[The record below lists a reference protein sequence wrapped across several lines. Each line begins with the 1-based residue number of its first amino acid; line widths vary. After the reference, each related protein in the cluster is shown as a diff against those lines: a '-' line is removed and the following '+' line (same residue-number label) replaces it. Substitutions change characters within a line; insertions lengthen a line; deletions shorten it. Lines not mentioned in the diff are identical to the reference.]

1 MQKMTNE
8 CKILLYSLFL
18 VFSLILCVST
28 VSADPGIIYVNN
40 ETGNDDYDGQNA
52 TFDPVTG
59 SGPKLT
65 IVNATGTVTNNGV
78 VNIADGLYTGTGNQ
92 LIEITK
98 SMSIIGQTQAST
110 IIDAEGAD
118 WIFDV
123 NNPGLTVLFSKL
135 TVKNAYIDWDDGAAI
150 WSEGSTVTVSDCSF
164 IDNYVDNNYDGG
176 AIYNNGGDLTVTNC
190 LFEGNYADRH
200 GGAIYSKNGD
210 VTVTDSTFK
219 KNYAGKDGGAIYNK
233 KGDLIITDSTFK
245 KNKAR
250 DDGGAIYHENG
261 ALTVTDSLF
270 KKNKARDVGGAIF
283 NDGVATINDSTFNG
297 NIQVGTGDGGSAIF
311 NIGTM
316 TITGSKFKNND
327 ALASDGAAIFTY
339 GDINVSDTKFTNNA
353 GGAIV
358 NYLAQLTVTDC
369 TFTGNFALF
378 NGAGIFNDNGDV
390 TVTDST
396 FTGNQAIFDGG
407 AIFNADGDMTVTGS
421 TFTENFAANGGGIFT
436 DQGKLTIANCA
447 FTDNWVTA
455 DAGSIYNYYGDLT
468 LSGSTFTGNL
478 AHVNAG
484 AIINWGTSNIS
495 ECNFTSNN
503 ATYGGAIYNREG
515 TLTVT
520 GCHITGNHADED
532 GGAFYWWPNY
542 STSTVNYNRIVGNTA
557 ENFGNAIYSAGSG
570 SANAEY
576 NWWGLNNPVFTD
588 LISGTSTVDYT
599 PWLFMTLTIDPTTIN
614 NGETSQLTVSFNNY
628 STDGTSYTPLPT
640 PLAGHIPD
648 FTAVNFQTD
657 LGSVGS
663 KSIDKSTD
671 TGIATA
677 TLTANELADTAHLSA
692 TTDSETLYGDV
703 VINPKSSVY
712 LTITP
717 GKANPVVSDTVVYTL
732 KVGNNGPDAAENV
745 VMTYTIPDG
754 LEFAGASDDVGNLW
768 TYDPAT
774 RTITWNLGTVP
785 VGDPN
790 LWLSLRIVRAGN
802 YLLNPL
808 LSTTTY
814 DPTLNRDT
822 QSITINAANAE
833 QVNAATTTVGM
844 QQTGL
849 PLVPLIIAG
858 LILVG
863 GLLAPRR
870 IK

>member
-1 MQKMTNE
+1 MRKMTNKS
-8 CKILLYSLFL
+8 KILLSSLVL
-18 VFSLILCVST
+18 IFSLILCVNT

-40 ETGNDDYDGQNA
+40 DTGSDDYDGQSA

-65 IVNATGTVTNNGV
+65 ITNATGTVTDNGV

-98 SMSIIGQTQAST
+98 SMSIIGQTQAGT
-110 IIDAEGAD
+110 IIDAEGAE

-123 NNPGLTVLFSKL
+123 NDPGLTVLFSRL

-150 WSEGSTVTVSDCSF
+150 WSEGSTVTVTDCSF
-164 IDNYVDNNYDGG
+164 IDNYVDNGYDGG

-210 VTVTDSTFK
+210 VTVTDSIFK
-219 KNYAGKDGGAIYNK
+219 KNHARKDGGAIYNK
-233 KGDLIITDSTFK
+233 KGDLTITGSTFK

-261 ALTVTDSLF
+261 ELTVTDSLF
-270 KKNKARDVGGAIF
+270 KKNKARDIGGAIF
-283 NDGVATINDSTFNG
+283 NNGDATITDSTFNG
-297 NIQVGTGDGGSAIF
+297 NIAAGIYDGGAAIF

-316 TITGSKFKNND
+316 TITGSNFKNND
-327 ALASDGAAIFTY
+327 ATASDSAAIFTY
-339 GDINVSDTKFTNNA
+339 GDIDITDTAFTNNL

-358 NYLAQLTVTDC
+358 KY
-369 TFTGNFALF
+369 FAEL
-378 NGAGIFNDNGDV
+378 
-390 TVTDST
+390 
-396 FTGNQAIFDGG
+396 
-407 AIFNADGDMTVTGS
+407 TVTGS
-421 TFTENFAANGGGIFT
+421 TFTGNTAEYNGAAIYNFMGGLTITSSTFEANSANG
-436 DQGKLTIANCA
+436 D
-447 FTDNWVTA
+447 
-455 DAGSIYNYYGDLT
+455 
-468 LSGSTFTGNL
+468 
-478 AHVNAG
+478 AG
-484 AIINWGTSNIS
+484 AIYNDNGDLKVLGSVFNGNTAAGNGGAILNWGTCVIGDS
-495 ECNFTSNN
+495 NFTGNN
-503 ATYGGAIYNREG
+503 ATYGGAIYNLEG
-515 TLTVT
+515 TLTAT
-520 GCHITGNHADED
+520 GCHITGNHAFQD
-532 GGAFYWWPNY
+532 GGAFYWWPDY
-542 STSTVNYNRIVGNTA
+542 STNTVNFNRIVGNTA
-557 ENFGNAIYSAGSG
+557 ENSGNAIYSAGSG
-570 SANAEY
+570 TANAEY
-576 NWWGLNNPVFTD
+576 NWWGLNNPVFAD
-588 LISGTSTVDYT
+588 LISGPSTVDYT
-599 PWLFMTLTIDPTTIN
+599 PWLFMTLAIDPTTIN

-628 STDGTSYTPLPT
+628 STDGTSSTPLPT
-640 PLAGHIPD
+640 PLARHIPD
-648 FTAVNFQTD
+648 FTPVNFQTD

-671 TGIATA
+671 GGIATA
-677 TLTANELADTAHLSA
+677 TLTADELAGTAQLSA
-692 TTDSETLYGDV
+692 TTDSETLNGNV
-703 VINPKSSVY
+703 VINPRSSVY

-717 GKANPVVSDTVVYTL
+717 SKANPVVGDTVVYTL

-754 LEFAGASDDVGNLW
+754 LEFAGASDDIGNLW

-774 RTITWNLGTVP
+774 RTLTWNLGTVP

-802 YLLNPL
+802 YLLNPV

-833 QVNAATTTVGM
+833 VNAATQTVGM

-849 PLVPLIIAG
+849 PLLPLIIAG
-858 LILVG
+858 LMLVG
-863 GLLAPRR
+863 GLMAPRR

>member
-1 MQKMTNE
+1 MRKMTNKS
-8 CKILLYSLFL
+8 KILLSSLVL
-18 VFSLILCVST
+18 IFSLILCVNT

-40 ETGNDDYDGQNA
+40 DTGSDDYDGQSS
-52 TFDPVTG
+52 TYDPVTG

-65 IVNATGTVTNNGV
+65 ITNATGTVTDNGV
-78 VNIADGLYTGTGNQ
+78 VNIADGLYTGTGNR

-98 SMSIIGQTQAST
+98 SMSIIGQTQAGT

-123 NNPGLTVLFSKL
+123 NDPGLTVLFSKL

-164 IDNYVDNNYDGG
+164 IDNYVDNDYDGG
-176 AIYNNGGDLTVTNC
+176 AIYNNGGDLTVKNC

-210 VTVTDSTFK
+210 VTVTDSIFK
-219 KNYAGKDGGAIYNK
+219 KNYARKDGGAIYNK
-233 KGDLIITDSTFK
+233 KGDLTVTGSTFK

-261 ALTVTDSLF
+261 VLTVTDSLF

-283 NDGVATINDSTFNG
+283 NDGDATITDSTFNG
-297 NIQVGTGDGGSAIF
+297 NIAAGIYDGGAAIF

-316 TITGSKFKNND
+316 TITDSNFKNND
-327 ALASDGAAIFTY
+327 ATASDGAAIFTY
-339 GDINVSDTKFTNNA
+339 GDVDISDTAFTNNL

-358 NYLAQLTVTDC
+358 NYFAELTVTS
-369 TFTGNFALF
+369 
-378 NGAGIFNDNGDV
+378 
-390 TVTDST
+390 ST
-396 FTGNQAIFDGG
+396 FTGNTAEYNGAAIYNFRGG
-407 AIFNADGDMTVTGS
+407 VTVTGS
-421 TFTENFAANGGGIFT
+421 TFDSNSANE
-436 DQGKLTIANCA
+436 
-447 FTDNWVTA
+447 
-455 DAGSIYNYYGDLT
+455 DAGAIYNDYGDLT
-468 LSGSTFTGNL
+468 VLGSVFNRNTAAG
-478 AHVNAG
+478 NAG
-484 AIINWGTSNIS
+484 AILNWGTCVIGDS
-495 ECNFTSNN
+495 NFTGNN

-520 GCHITGNHADED
+520 GCHITGNHAFQD

-557 ENFGNAIYSAGSG
+557 DNSGNAIYSAGSG

-588 LISGTSTVDYT
+588 LISGPSTVDYT

-628 STDGTSYTPLPT
+628 STDGTSSTPLPT

-648 FTAVNFQTD
+648 FTPVNFQTD

-663 KSIDKSTD
+663 KSIDKWTD
-671 TGIATA
+671 GGIATA
-677 TLTANELADTAHLSA
+677 TLTADELAGTAQLSA
-692 TTDSETLYGDV
+692 NTDSETLYGDV

-717 GKANPVVSDTVVYTL
+717 SKANPVVGDTVVYTL

-774 RTITWNLGTVP
+774 RTLTWNLGTVP

-802 YLLNPL
+802 YLLNPV

-833 QVNAATTTVGM
+833 VNAATQTVGM

-849 PLVPLIIAG
+849 PLIPLIIAG
-858 LILVG
+858 LMLVG